1 MKLLGKVAVVTGAG
15 AGNGKAIAFGFAKE
29 GAKIAV
35 LDIDEKAGRET
46 AKEINGMGRDAI
58 FLLGDVSDSKDVSK
72 AVQATMDRFGRIDIL
87 VNNAGIL
94 SRVHF
99 LELTEEEWDRVLRVN
114 LRGTFV
120 CSQKVANEMKKEG
133 KGGVIINISSISG
146 EVARPNTAAYVASKG
161 AVKMLTKAMAV
172 DLAQHKIRV
181 NAIAPG
187 YVRTAMTE
195 KIFQDQAYLNKL
207 LDRIPLG
214 YIASPEDLVGPAVFL
229 ASEESRYITGTIL
242 FVDGGWLTL

>member
-46 AKEINGMGRDAI
+46 AKEINGMGRDSI
-58 FLLGDVSDSKDVSK
+58 FLLGDVSDFQDVSK
-72 AVQATMDRFGRIDIL
+72 AVQAAMDRFGRIDIL

-99 LELTEEEWDRVLRVN
+99 LDLTEEEWDRVLRVN